1 MNEYVFFLDLINDE
15 ELITQY
21 DQWHQEVW
29 PEVESQILKSGL
41 SSCRIY
47 RVSNRLVLIA
57 NSILEMDWTKK
68 SESDLAHTPTVEWEN
83 LMWKFQ
89 NAIPGSAPGVKWR
102 MAELIYKLEGK

>member
-15 ELITQY
+15 ELISQY

-41 SSCRIY
+41 TSCRIY

-57 NSILEMDWTKK
+57 NSNLEMDWTKK
-68 SESDLAHTPTVEWEN
+68 SESDLAHAPTVEWEN
-83 LMWKFQ
+83 LMWTFQ
-89 NAIPGSAPGVKWR
+89 SAIPGSAAGEKWR

>member
-21 DQWHQEVW
+21 DQWHKEVW
-29 PEVESQILKSGL
+29 PEVELQILNSGL
-41 SSCRIY
+41 TSCRIY

-57 NSILEMDWTKK
+57 NSKIEIDWTKK
-68 SESDLAHTPTVEWEN
+68 AVSDLAHAPTVEWEN

-89 NAIPGSAPGVKWR
+89 KAIPGSAPEEKWR